1 MAVGANGVENDSIIS
16 YDRDGCCCLNFSS
29 VIVGYVNTYPGFRI
43 GLRLRVV
50 KMMDED
56 LETGMDSPPRRSI
69 TIWDDSE
76 MMENSELFALDEI
89 PELGNRAPP
98 IVRINFPPGARSNKR
113 RTSKLVQQTIRR
125 RSRSMSAWSDL
136 SRSSWKLEDR

>member
-1 MAVGANGVENDSIIS
+1 
-16 YDRDGCCCLNFSS
+16 
-29 VIVGYVNTYPGFRI
+29 
-43 GLRLRVV
+43 
-50 KMMDED
+50 MMDED

-136 SRSSWKLEDR
+136 SRSSWKLEDRIFEQIIGPGGEQEETGRIRRTEIVDKC

>member
-1 MAVGANGVENDSIIS
+1 MVLHESDVDMES
-16 YDRDGCCCLNFSS
+16 
-29 VIVGYVNTYPGFRI
+29 
-43 GLRLRVV
+43 
-50 KMMDED
+50 
-56 LETGMDSPPRRSI
+56 
-69 TIWDDSE
+69 SE
-76 MMENSELFALDEI
+76 MLPIDDI

-98 IVRINFPPGARSNKR
+98 IVRINFPPGKRSSRRR